1 MKDVLLEMH
10 KIRKIYNKDAENE
23 LEVLKG
29 IDFTVHRGEFV
40 AIVGRSGSGKS
51 TLMNMIGMLD
61 RPSYGA
67 YSFEGEDVL
76 KASFKQLSMLRRKKI
91 GFVFQNF
98 ELFSDLSAQKN
109 VEMPM
114 LYSGI
119 KRNERV
125 RRSKELLDAVGLS
138 DRADHLP
145 NELSGGQKQRVAIA
159 RALANDPSLILADEP
174 TGALDYENGQKI
186 MQLLKKLN
194 SEGKTVVLITHDR
207 EIAEMAQRRIMLSDG
222 EIIGEECS
230 NVC

>member
-1 MKDVLLEMH
+1 MNDVLLEMQ
-10 KIRKIYNKDAENE
+10 KIRKIYNNEAENE

-29 IDFTVHRGEFV
+29 IDLKVRCGEFV

-76 KASFKQLSMLRRKKI
+76 HASFKQLSMLRRKKI

-98 ELFSDLSAQKN
+98 ELFPDMNAQKN

-114 LYSGI
+114 IYSGI
-119 KRNERV
+119 KRSERV
-125 RRSKELLDAVGLS
+125 KRAKELLEAVGLS

-159 RALANDPSLILADEP
+159 RALANEPSLILADEP
-174 TGALDYENGQKI
+174 TGALDYENGLKI
-186 MQLLKKLN
+186 IQLLKDLQKK
-194 SEGKTVVLITHDR
+194 GKTVILITHDR
-207 EIAEMAQRRIMLSDG
+207 EIAEMAHRRITLSDG
-222 EIIGEECS
+222 KIVREEC
-230 NVC
+230 V

>member
-1 MKDVLLEMH
+1 MNDVLLEMQ
-10 KIRKIYNKDAENE
+10 KIRKIYNNGAENE

-29 IDFTVHRGEFV
+29 IDLKVNQGEFV

-67 YSFEGEDVL
+67 YNFEGEDVL
-76 KASFKQLSMLRRKKI
+76 HASFKQLSMLRRKKI

-98 ELFSDLSAQKN
+98 ELFPDMNAQKN

-114 LYSGI
+114 LYSGV
-119 KRNERV
+119 KRSERV
-125 RRSKELLDAVGLS
+125 KRAKELLDAVGLS

-159 RALANDPSLILADEP
+159 RALANEPSLILADEP
-174 TGALDYENGQKI
+174 TGALDYENGLKI
-186 MQLLKKLN
+186 IQLLKELQAK
-194 SEGKTVVLITHDR
+194 GKTVILITHDR
-207 EIAEMAQRRIMLSDG
+207 EIAEMAHRRITLSDG
-222 EIIGEECS
+222 EIIREEC
-230 NVC
+230 V

>member
-138 DRADHLP
+138 DRSDHLP